1 MTTRRQARVDYELLN
16 GGPDS
21 PEGVLPSD
29 QITESDISQFFSQSP
44 WQFNSPSTDQESL
57 AFSEIS
63 PHESASQTFTRKIK
77 KPRPAPT
84 TDWIWDYF
92 STTEVSR
99 EWKVLRTGKPR
110 TVDMDIQCT
119 IEKAMD
125 SLSEQS
131 KPNIAKTAREFAV
144 PEGRL
149 RRRWK
154 GGKSLFQRQPNG
166 RRLNSIQEQA
176 LCEYINY
183 FDTVGASINRR
194 QIAIAANSILEEDH
208 HDESEPPPQIGDH
221 WLKRFL
227 KRNPEYYVRRRKA
240 LDVERS
246 AALDKSVVERWFQ
259 DYKQVVTE
267 HGICQQDIYNFDE
280 TGFQIGVGRDQFII
294 TRHPKKK
301 LFNGS
306 ITNRESVTVLEAV
319 SADGFACPPLIILS
333 AKQALAR
340 WFDAIKEDEH
350 LADEFLHSIGEIRRK
365 TFKPH
370 TIKLGFKLTGLWPIN
385 SKLIT
390 DELES
395 YDPYY
400 DNLYRSN
407 TPSINSQNTEFST
420 PKTAEKVRRI
430 SLRLNQYDPTTQ
442 HFKEGLAKLAKGA
455 EAQATLAL
463 QLQREF
469 DRTQAIMGARHARYD
484 ASRRHVRI
492 TGIMNSNQ
500 LKEIKRKEYKLS
512 EKADQE
518 KTRRKWKKVLVEIRK
533 HGRAKKR
540 IGKPRNHKGSHQPRI
555 CSVILRENTQFFHL
569 KVQIQSK
576 KSKISAKSS
585 KNKGTSQSKSI
596 LNATSFDGLF
606 KTSKLFYYI
615 RCLAHILNL
624 IVKDILRSLKAGILN
639 GGKTGSQSVMR

>member
-1 MTTRRQARVDYELLN
+1 MPKTN
-16 GGPDS
+16 K
-21 PEGVLPSD
+21 
-29 QITESDISQFFSQSP
+29 
-44 WQFNSPSTDQESL
+44 
-57 AFSEIS
+57 EI
-63 PHESASQTFTRKIK
+63 E
-77 KPRPAPT
+77 
-84 TDWIWDYF
+84 
-92 STTEVSR
+92 
-99 EWKVLRTGKPR
+99 
-110 TVDMDIQCT
+110 IQ

-350 LADEFLHSIGEIRRK
+350 LAVTDTGYINDTLAFQWIQLFHKWTIGRTLGAKRLVLCDRFGAHMTRQFVQFCEKNNIILFFLLSHTSHVLQPLDVGVFSVYKHWHSEAVEAATMTGCRKFSKDEFLHSIGEIRRK

-540 IGKPRNHKGSHQPRI
+540 SGN
-555 CSVILRENTQFFHL
+555 
-569 KVQIQSK
+569 
-576 KSKISAKSS
+576 
-585 KNKGTSQSKSI
+585 
-596 LNATSFDGLF
+596 
-606 KTSKLFYYI
+606 
-615 RCLAHILNL
+615 
-624 IVKDILRSLKAGILN
+624 
-639 GGKTGSQSVMR
+639 